1 MTTDFYNL
9 LLTDCALAAV
19 LLALFLYVGRVS
31 RGVRGIATWGVAH
44 FLYSLGAAMLDGT
57 AQELAR
63 AGDDSLAHWTA
74 GLGGLLACAGLVG
87 LAWSIIQFVQ
97 QRALWRWERALL
109 PVCITFSLVGWVL
122 RGTVDAQGAAMSAT
136 EVIVLVV
143 MIGHLLALR
152 RAPDHVPARL
162 MIGGCLVLLWLY
174 GSDLL
179 AALTGTYGP
188 NPVWVNLDLSIWYLL
203 NFCMLML
210 ASFRAAE
217 PLRRGAL
224 FDPLTGALNHRGLD
238 NELQSQGAWR
248 AAEHGLAVIA
258 LDLDHFKTVN
268 DDHGH
273 EAGDLVLQR
282 FSDVVRGCIHS
293 DDLFARLGGE
303 EFMLVL
309 RDTQADAAHALAERI
324 RQQVMA
330 LEFAPI
336 GTGFRVTVSLGM
348 SFTADRH
355 APYDTLVRLAD
366 EALYAAKHKGRNRIE
381 VRWHPACPRGP
392 PCRVAI
398 ALPLRCSCAVPRPSP
413 RHPPTVRCAPP
424 IPAMHRRAN

>member
-1 MTTDFYNL
+1 
-9 LLTDCALAAV
+9 
-19 LLALFLYVGRVS
+19 
-31 RGVRGIATWGVAH
+31 
-44 FLYSLGAAMLDGT
+44 
-57 AQELAR
+57 
-63 AGDDSLAHWTA
+63 
-74 GLGGLLACAGLVG
+74 
-87 LAWSIIQFVQ
+87 
-97 QRALWRWERALL
+97 
-109 PVCITFSLVGWVL
+109 VCIAFSLVGWVL

-143 MIGHLLALR
+143 MIGHLLVLR

-179 AALTGTYGP
+179 AALTGRYGP
-188 NPVWVNLDLSIWYLL
+188 NPMWVNLDLSIWYLL

-224 FDPLTGALNHRGLD
+224 FDPLTGALNRRGLD
-238 NELQSQGAWR
+238 NELQSRGAWR
-248 AAEHGLAVIA
+248 PAEHGLAVIA
-258 LDLDHFKTVN
+258 LDLDHFKAVN

-282 FSDVVRGCIHS
+282 FSDVVRACIRS
-293 DDLFARLGGE
+293 DDLFARLGGK

-309 RDTQADAAHALAERI
+309 RDTRADTAQALAERI
-324 RQQVMA
+324 REQVMA

-336 GTGFRVTVSLGM
+336 GTGFRVTVSLGV
-348 SFTADRH
+348 SFTADRD
-355 APYDTLVRLAD
+355 APYDTLMRLAD

-381 VRWHPACPRGP
+381 VRWHPA
-392 PCRVAI
+392 
-398 ALPLRCSCAVPRPSP
+398 
-413 RHPPTVRCAPP
+413 
-424 IPAMHRRAN
+424 

>member
-97 QRALWRWERALL
+97 QRALSRWERALL
-109 PVCITFSLVGWVL
+109 PVCIAFSLVGWVL

-143 MIGHLLALR
+143 MIGHLLVLR

-188 NPVWVNLDLSIWYLL
+188 NPIWVNLDLSIWYLL

-224 FDPLTGALNHRGLD
+224 FDPLTGALNRRGLD

-248 AAEHGLAVIA
+248 AAEHGLRWSPSLANT
-258 LDLDHFKTVN
+258 D
-268 DDHGH
+268 
-273 EAGDLVLQR
+273 
-282 FSDVVRGCIHS
+282 IHVS
-293 DDLFARLGGE
+293 VHDGE
-303 EFMLVL
+303 VTLTGRVGWEF
-309 RDTQADAAHALAERI
+309 Q
-324 RQQVMA
+324 
-330 LEFAPI
+330 
-336 GTGFRVTVSLGM
+336 
-348 SFTADRH
+348 
-355 APYDTLVRLAD
+355 RLAA
-366 EALYAAKHKGRNRIE
+366 EAAVRHIIGVSGIDNALQVSHRQPARKAAGQARKKYIRMTSFADLCGKVGR
-381 VRWHPACPRGP
+381 
-392 PCRVAI
+392 
-398 ALPLRCSCAVPRPSP
+398 SRP
-413 RHPPTVRCAPP
+413 
-424 IPAMHRRAN
+424 N

>member
-9 LLTDCALAAV
+9 LLSDSALAAV
-19 LLALFLYVGRVS
+19 LLALFFYVGRVS

-57 AQELAR
+57 AQMLVR
-63 AGDDSLAHWTA
+63 AGDASLAQAIA
-74 GLGGLLACAGLVG
+74 GLGGLLACAGLAG

-97 QRALWRWERALL
+97 QRALTGWERALL
-109 PVCITFSLVGWVL
+109 PLCIGFSLVGAVA
-122 RGTVDAQGAAMSAT
+122 GGGVDAQGAAMSAT
-136 EVIVLVV
+136 EVIVLAV
-143 MIGHLLALR
+143 MIRHLLALR
-152 RAPDHVPARL
+152 SAPDHVPARL
-162 MIGGCLVLLWLY
+162 MITGCFVLLWLY
-174 GSDLL
+174 GGDLL
-179 AALTGTYGP
+179 AALTGRYGP
-188 NPVWVNLDLSIWYLL
+188 NPVWVNLDLSIWFML

-224 FDPLTGALNHRGLD
+224 FDPLTGALNRRGLD
-238 NELQSQGAWR
+238 NELQARSGR
-248 AAEHGLAVIA
+248 HAAEHGLAVIA
-258 LDLDHFKTVN
+258 LDLDHFKAVN

-282 FSDVVRGCIHS
+282 FSDVVRSCIRG

-309 RDTQADAAHALAERI
+309 RDTQAETAQALAERI

-330 LEFAPI
+330 LEFAPV
-336 GTGFRVTVSLGM
+336 GTGIRITVSVGV
-348 SFTADRH
+348 SFAADRN
-355 APYDTLVRLAD
+355 APYDTLMRLAD

-381 VRWHPACPRGP
+381 VRWLPA
-392 PCRVAI
+392 
-398 ALPLRCSCAVPRPSP
+398 
-413 RHPPTVRCAPP
+413 
-424 IPAMHRRAN
+424 

>member
-1 MTTDFYNL
+1 
-9 LLTDCALAAV
+9 
-19 LLALFLYVGRVS
+19 
-31 RGVRGIATWGVAH
+31 
-44 FLYSLGAAMLDGT
+44 
-57 AQELAR
+57 
-63 AGDDSLAHWTA
+63 
-74 GLGGLLACAGLVG
+74 
-87 LAWSIIQFVQ
+87 
-97 QRALWRWERALL
+97 
-109 PVCITFSLVGWVL
+109 
-122 RGTVDAQGAAMSAT
+122 
-136 EVIVLVV
+136 
-143 MIGHLLALR
+143 
-152 RAPDHVPARL
+152 

-188 NPVWVNLDLSIWYLL
+188 NPIWVNLDLSIWYLL

-224 FDPLTGALNHRGLD
+224 FDPLTGALNRRGLD

-282 FSDVVRGCIHS
+282 FSDVVRGCIRS

-309 RDTQADAAHALAERI
+309 RDTQADAAQALAERI

-381 VRWHPACPRGP
+381 VRWHP
-392 PCRVAI
+392 V
-398 ALPLRCSCAVPRPSP
+398 
-413 RHPPTVRCAPP
+413 
-424 IPAMHRRAN
+424 